1 MAKRILRL
9 VLTACGATTWVAG
22 PASAASFV
30 AMLTAFCGEAIP
42 PPAARALAATMA
54 GMLP

>member
-1 MAKRILRL
+1 MMVTRSEIAWPGQLSNDY
-9 VLTACGATTWVAG
+9 VG
-22 PASAASFV
+22 